1 MRVIVCGAGRVG
13 FGIARELASERNAV
27 TVVDVSPN
35 LINQVTTSLD
45 VRGVV
50 GHGAHP
56 DVLEQAGARDAE
68 MIIAATFSDEVN
80 MIACQVAHS
89 IFDVPTKIARVRAQN
104 YLDPAWQDLFS
115 RSHLPIDVV
124 ISPEIEVGRAILRR
138 LDTPGAFDSIPF
150 ADGRVRVLGIRL
162 DETCPVVDTPLS
174 QLTELFPTLKAY
186 VIGVKRDER
195 LFAPKATD
203 QLWVNDDVY
212 LAVDAEHA
220 SRTLDIFGREETKA
234 RRVVLV
240 GGGNIGLYVAQKLES
255 TPGVRVRMIEANKEK
270 AEWAAEGLRKTVVL
284 HGDGMDPE
292 ILREAGAEDAEVVV
306 CLTNDDKVNVLS
318 AALAK
323 AEGAHRAVCLI
334 NDRTFIELKSA
345 LSVDVFVDPRVTTV
359 STILQH
365 VRKGRI
371 TGLQSLED
379 GEAEIIEGVLL
390 DTSPLAGK
398 TIAKADLPDG
408 ITVGAVVRGD
418 EVIIPGGDFRMMV
431 GDRLI
436 LFAERAQIGEVERA
450 FRVAFEYF

>member
-13 FGIARELASERNAV
+13 FGIARELANERNAV

-35 LINQVTTSLD
+35 LLNQVTTSLD

-89 IFDVPTKIARVRAQN
+89 IFDVPTKIARVRSQN
-104 YLDPAWQDLFS
+104 YLDPAWRDLFS

-124 ISPEIEVGRAILRR
+124 ISPEIEVGLAILRR

-162 DETCPVVDTPLS
+162 DESCPVVDTPLA
-174 QLTELFPTLKAY
+174 QLTELFPTLKAS
-186 VIGVKRDER
+186 VVGVKRDAR
-195 LFAPKATD
+195 LFAPKPTD
-203 QLWVNDDVY
+203 QLAVNDDVY
-212 LAVDAEHA
+212 LAVDAGQT
-220 SRTLDIFGREETKA
+220 SRALDIFGREESRA

-240 GGGNIGLYVAQKLES
+240 GAGNIGLYVAQKLET
-255 TPGVRVRMIEANKEK
+255 TPGVRVRIVEARKEK
-270 AEWAAEGLRKTVVL
+270 AEWAAERLRKTVVL

-292 ILREAGAEDAEVVV
+292 ILREAGVEDAEVVV
-306 CLTNDDKVNVLS
+306 SLTNDDKVNVLS
-318 AALAK
+318 ASLAK
-323 AEGAHRAVCLI
+323 SEGAHRAICLI
-334 NDRTFIELKSA
+334 NDRTFAALKSA

-379 GEAEIIEGVLL
+379 GEAELIEGVLL
-390 DTSPLAGK
+390 DTSPLAGR

-408 ITVGAVVRGD
+408 IMVGAVVRGE
-418 EVIIPGGDFRMMV
+418 EVLIPGADFQFLV
-431 GDRLI
+431 GDRVI
-436 LFAERAQIGEVERA
+436 LFAERAQVGDVERA